1 MVSVPFAPIHKTL
14 PTANFGECSKSTKP
28 WATYCTPNEPQKTST
43 PSFQTSCHL
52 HFLWPCFHQSQKKE
66 QLCHFF
72 VPSRQEV
79 DEGGGLGG
87 PCNWIHTLA
96 KNPCALGI
104 HTWWHVS
111 DVFFFVFSDAFL
123 PFLRS
128 FSEVPS
134 RGPSNQ
140 QKSPFKDGQVR
151 LKIPVEP
158 SSETK
163 RHPASVLIVEWTFMV
178 RDTHTQYH
186 DSCVEED
193 LHSPTKN
200 TCNPKVLFF
209 EVYFQVA
216 FPFVRDLILHWTFC
230 YVLLFSKALF
240 LANCAARM
248 GLTWG
253 SSQLE
258 TPMYGI
264 FTIIYH
270 TNKP

>member
-1 MVSVPFAPIHKTL
+1 MACVR
-14 PTANFGECSKSTKP
+14 C
-28 WATYCTPNEPQKTST
+28 
-43 PSFQTSCHL
+43 
-52 HFLWPCFHQSQKKE
+52 
-66 QLCHFF
+66 
-72 VPSRQEV
+72 
-79 DEGGGLGG
+79 
-87 PCNWIHTLA
+87 
-96 KNPCALGI
+96 
-104 HTWWHVS
+104 
-111 DVFFFVFSDAFL
+111 FFFVFSDAFL

-140 QKSPFKDGQVR
+140 EKSPFKDGQVR

-248 GLTWG
+248 GLT
-253 SSQLE
+253 
-258 TPMYGI
+258 
-264 FTIIYH
+264 
-270 TNKP
+270 

>member
-1 MVSVPFAPIHKTL
+1 M
-14 PTANFGECSKSTKP
+14 
-28 WATYCTPNEPQKTST
+28 
-43 PSFQTSCHL
+43 
-52 HFLWPCFHQSQKKE
+52 
-66 QLCHFF
+66 
-72 VPSRQEV
+72 
-79 DEGGGLGG
+79 GG

-96 KNPCALGI
+96 KNPCKFGNPYR
-104 HTWWHVS
+104 
-111 DVFFFVFSDAFL
+111 DGMFQMPF
-123 PFLRS
+123 FLRKLR
-128 FSEVPS
+128 FVPS
-134 RGPSNQ
+134 RGPDLNQ
-140 QKSPFKDGQVR
+140 QKSTLQGWSSPPI
-151 LKIPVEP
+151 KIPVEP

-248 GLTWG
+248 GLT
-253 SSQLE
+253 
-258 TPMYGI
+258 
-264 FTIIYH
+264 
-270 TNKP
+270 